1 MPGIS
6 LFFSLSDND
15 VKYLSNYFK
24 AQIFEYKKESTIMT
38 NIKNTNSIG
47 YIIEGEV
54 AVIRYE
60 YNGNRT
66 IIEHLNEQASFGKFL
81 TPDINNDLTIQAL
94 ENTKIIL
101 FDYDTILKTY
111 KSSNSIH
118 QTFLNNIFMYLSNE
132 INTNIERINILS
144 KRSIRDKLLEYFDNL
159 ANQALSKNINL
170 PCTYTTLADYLG
182 IDRCAMMRELK
193 NLKDDGLIVTYG
205 KKVILKY

>member
-66 IIEHLNEQASFGKFL
+66 IIEHLNEQAAFGKFL

-118 QTFLNNIFMYLSNE
+118 QTFLNN
-132 INTNIERINILS
+132 
-144 KRSIRDKLLEYFDNL
+144 NL
-159 ANQALSKNINL
+159 QLN
-170 PCTYTTLADYLG
+170 
-182 IDRCAMMRELK
+182 
-193 NLKDDGLIVTYG
+193 
-205 KKVILKY
+205 